1 MSGGVIVAGSQ
12 PGSGAEAAGRFRVTA
27 ASGELRLVQELLN
40 TAALP
45 MNPVGAPDLLD
56 APDTAAAWFAAA
68 GVPADRP
75 GLRDLQALR
84 DALRQSLVRRDHE
97 GQADADANEAA
108 IEVPVRARLDRDGT
122 VALTPGS
129 DSAAGLR
136 ERVLVAVHDAQVSG
150 AWRRLKVCRN
160 PDCRVAFWDSSRN
173 TSAVWHDVRTCG
185 NIANLR
191 NSRARQKQ
199 MRGPSPAPSP
209 SGPGLPLPDGDP
221 GPDR

>member
-1 MSGGVIVAGSQ
+1 VGGVIVTGSAAD
-12 PGSGAEAAGRFRVTA
+12 PGAEAAGRFRVTS
-27 ASGELRLVQELLN
+27 ASGELRLVQDLLN

-45 MNPVGAPDLLD
+45 MNPLGAPDLLD
-56 APDTAAAWFAAA
+56 APDTAAAWLAAV
-68 GVPADRP
+68 GVPADSP

-97 GQADADANEAA
+97 VPADAQANEAT
-108 IEVPVRARLDRDGT
+108 IEVPVRARLGSDGT
-122 VALTPGS
+122 VTLTPGS
-129 DSAAGLR
+129 DSASGLP
-136 ERVLVAVHDAQVSG
+136 ERVLVAIHDAQVSG
-150 AWRRLKVCRN
+150 VWRRLKVCRN

-199 MRGPSPAPSP
+199 TRQG
-209 SGPGLPLPDGDP
+209 
-221 GPDR
+221 

>member
-1 MSGGVIVAGSQ
+1 MLLILISYGSVRLSVGVFVMGSQAVSGG
-12 PGSGAEAAGRFRVTA
+12 EAAGRFRVTA

-45 MNPVGAPDLLD
+45 MNPLGAPDLLD
-56 APDTAAAWFAAA
+56 APDTAAAWFAGV
-68 GVPADRP
+68 GVPAGSP

-84 DALRQSLVRRDHE
+84 DALRQSLVRRDHG
-97 GQADADANEAA
+97 GQADVHASEAT
-108 IEVPVRARLDRDGT
+108 IEVPVRARLCSDGT

-136 ERVLVAVHDAQVSG
+136 ERVLVAIHDAQVSG

-173 TSAVWHDVRTCG
+173 TSAVWHNVRSCG

-199 MRGPSPAPSP
+199 TRQG
-209 SGPGLPLPDGDP
+209 
-221 GPDR
+221 